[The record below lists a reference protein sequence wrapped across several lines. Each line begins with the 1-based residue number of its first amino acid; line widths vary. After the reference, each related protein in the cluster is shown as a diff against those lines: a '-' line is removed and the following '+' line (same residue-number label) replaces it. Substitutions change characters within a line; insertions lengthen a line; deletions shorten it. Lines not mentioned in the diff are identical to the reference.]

1 MPMIPNTRL
10 AKLQLIEEMDAVRQD
25 GLLAGDE
32 ESLWA
37 ARIMSEEITKLRRE
51 LADEM
56 SDPMGLARGRDQSA
70 VRSA

>member
-56 SDPMGLARGRDQSA
+56 SDPMGLGRGQEA
-70 VRSA
+70 LRSA